1 MSSMIRKQLR
11 ESFFLGVFALVT
23 VCLLSP
29 SASAIKIS
37 DNFSVDGFLDMSA
50 GVTIGEDED
59 GDSELDAFAGY
70 DQLELAL
77 KFSFDKLSG
86 RADIDG
92 NDSIGLEQAYITY
105 AFSDMVSINAGRFL
119 SSIGFEAAEP
129 TDMFQYSYSTGIPYP
144 GYQNGVSLSISP
156 SDMIGLYASV
166 VTGVWDGGGDTDL
179 NHPGFEAQI
188 ALMPIEGLT
197 AKIGF
202 AGDIMEEVHAEEEG
216 DHDHDHHDEE
226 EETYLK
232 SEINAW
238 VMYSMDNITVAAE
251 FDLLPNYYAHDTTG
265 IHFLAMANI
274 GVTDEI
280 GVTVRFSGAQDNLD
294 DDDEELRTS
303 FTISPSYAFNDNLG
317 SLIELKQILGD
328 DGETQIAF
336 ETIMTF

>member
-1 MSSMIRKQLR
+1 MIRKQLR

-50 GVTIGEDED
+50 GATIAEDED
-59 GDSELDAFAGY
+59 GDSELTAFAGY

-156 SDMIGLYASV
+156 SDMIGIYASV

-179 NHPGFEAQI
+179 NHPGFEAQV

-202 AGDIMEEVHAEEEG
+202 AGDITEEVHAEEEG

-238 VMYSMDNITVAAE
+238 VMYSMDKITVAAE
-251 FDLLPNYYAHDTTG
+251 FDLLPNYYAHDATG
-265 IHFLAMANI
+265 IHFMAMANI

-280 GVTVRFSGAQDNLD
+280 GVTVRFSGAQDDLD
-294 DDDEELRTS
+294 NDDEELRTS
-303 FTISPSYAFNDNLG
+303 FTISPSYAFSDNLG
-317 SLIELKQILGD
+317 SLIELKQNLGD
-328 DGETQIAF
+328 GGSTEIAF

>member
-1 MSSMIRKQLR
+1 MIRKQLR

-37 DNFSVDGFLDMSA
+37 DNFSVDG
-50 GVTIGEDED
+50 
-59 GDSELDAFAGY
+59 DSEITAFAGY

-119 SSIGFEAAEP
+119 CSLGFEAAEP

-179 NHPGFEAQI
+179 NHPGFEAQV

-216 DHDHDHHDEE
+216 VVHDHDDDED
-226 EETYLK
+226 ETYLK

-251 FDLLPNYYAHDTTG
+251 FDFLPNYYAHEANG

-274 GVTDEI
+274 GITDEI
-280 GVTVRFSGAQDNLD
+280 GVTVRFSGAQNDLD
-294 DDDEELRTS
+294 DEDEELRTS

-328 DGETQIAF
+328 EGETQIAF

>member
-1 MSSMIRKQLR
+1 MIRKQLR

-50 GVTIGEDED
+50 GATIGEDEE
-59 GDSELDAFAGY
+59 GESELTAFAGY

-156 SDMIGLYASV
+156 SDMIGIYASL

-179 NHPGFEAQI
+179 NNPGFEAQI

-202 AGDIMEEVHAEEEG
+202 AGDITEEVHAEEEG
-216 DHDHDHHDEE
+216 VVHDHDDDD
-226 EETYLK
+226 ETYLK

-238 VMYSMDNITVAAE
+238 VMYSMDNITVAGE
-251 FDLLPNYYAHDTTG
+251 FDFLPNYYANGANG
-265 IHFLAMANI
+265 IHFMAMANI

-280 GVTVRFSGAQDNLD
+280 GVTVRFSGAQDDLD
-294 DDDEELRTS
+294 NDDEELRTS

>member
-1 MSSMIRKQLR
+1 LSSMIRKQLR

-50 GVTIGEDED
+50 GVTIGEDEE
-59 GDSELDAFAGY
+59 GESELDAFAGY

-119 SSIGFEAAEP
+119 CSLGFEAAEP

-156 SDMIGLYASV
+156 SDMIGLYAAV

-179 NHPGFEAQI
+179 NHPGFEAQV

-216 DHDHDHHDEE
+216 VVHDHDDDED
-226 EETYLK
+226 ETYLK

-251 FDLLPNYYAHDTTG
+251 FDFLPNYYARDANG

-274 GVTDEI
+274 GITDEI
-280 GVTVRFSGAQDNLD
+280 GVTVRFSGAQDDLD
-294 DDDEELRTS
+294 NDDEELRTS

-328 DGETQIAF
+328 EGETQIAF

>member
-1 MSSMIRKQLR
+1 MIRKQLR

-50 GVTIGEDED
+50 GVTIGEDEE
-59 GDSELDAFAGY
+59 GESELDAFAGY

-328 DGETQIAF
+328 EGETQIAF

>member
-1 MSSMIRKQLR
+1 MIRKQLR

-179 NHPGFEAQI
+179 NHPGFEAQV

-216 DHDHDHHDEE
+216 DHDHHDEE

-328 DGETQIAF
+328 EGETQIAF

>member
-1 MSSMIRKQLR
+1 MIRKQLR
-11 ESFFLGVFALVT
+11 ESFFLGVFALIT

-37 DNFSVDGFLDMSA
+37 DNFSIDGFLDMSA
-50 GVTIGEDED
+50 GATIAEDED
-59 GDSELDAFAGY
+59 GDSELTAFAGF
-70 DQLELAL
+70 DQLEIDLN
-77 KFSFDKLSG
+77 FSFDKLSA
-86 RADIDG
+86 RADIERF
-92 NDSIGLEQAYITY
+92 DSDAIELEQAFITY
-105 AFSDMVSINAGRFL
+105 AFSDMININAGRFL

-129 TDMFQYSYSTGIPYP
+129 TDMFQYSTSTGSPYP

-156 SDMIGLYASV
+156 SDMIGIYASLV
-166 VTGVWDGGGDTDL
+166 SGVWGGGDDTDL
-179 NHPGFEAQI
+179 NNPGFEAQI

-197 AKIGF
+197 AKVGF
-202 AGDIMEEVHAEEEG
+202 AGDVVEEVHAEEEG
-216 DHDHDHHDEE
+216 KAHDHDD

-238 VMYSMDNITVAAE
+238 VMYSMDKITVAAE
-251 FDLLPNYYAHDTTG
+251 FDLLPNYYAHEATG

-274 GVTDEI
+274 GITDEI
-280 GVTVRFSGAQDNLD
+280 GLTVRFSGAQNDLDNE
-294 DDDEELRTS
+294 DEELRTS

>member
-1 MSSMIRKQLR
+1 MIRKQLR
-11 ESFFLGVFALVT
+11 ESFFLSLFALIT

-50 GVTIGEDED
+50 GATIAEDED
-59 GDSELDAFAGY
+59 GDTELTAFAGY
-70 DQLELAL
+70 DQLEVDLN
-77 KFSFDKLSG
+77 FSFDKLSG
-86 RADIDG
+86 RADING
-92 NDSIGLEQAYITY
+92 NDAITLEQAFITY
-105 AFSDMVSINAGRFL
+105 AFSDMININAGRFL

-156 SDMIGLYASV
+156 SDMIGIYASLV
-166 VTGVWDGGGDTDL
+166 SGVWGGGGDTDL
-179 NHPGFEAQI
+179 NNPGFEAQI

-197 AKIGF
+197 AKVGF
-202 AGDIMEEVHAEEEG
+202 AGDVVEEVHAEEEG
-216 DHDHDHHDEE
+216 KAHDHDHDD

-238 VMYSMDNITVAAE
+238 VMYSMDKITVAAE
-251 FDLLPNYYAHDTTG
+251 FDLLPNYYAHEATG

-274 GVTDEI
+274 GITDEI
-280 GVTVRFSGAQDNLD
+280 GLTVRFSGAQNDLDNE
-294 DDDEELRTS
+294 DEELRTS